1 MKLVKSILIVVG
13 FAAVLRAD
21 VPDPDPEIER
31 KSFKIADGFEINLF
45 ASDPMIQKPIEMNWD
60 TKNRLW
66 VASSETY
73 PQLKPGQAP
82 NDKIFI
88 LEDTT
93 GSGKADKSTLFADGL
108 FIPNAVIPGDGGAY
122 VTNSTEILF
131 LKDSKGTGKTDT
143 RRVVLS
149 GFGTEDTHHIVHTL
163 RFGVDGK
170 LYFLQSLYIHSH
182 LETPYGPKTLLASGV
197 WRFDTRTLELGV
209 YSRGLVNPWGIIWD
223 RWGQT
228 FETDGAGFQGINYS
242 FPGAAFE
249 SAMGIDRV
257 LPGMNPRSPKYCSE
271 EILSGRHIPENYDG
285 DILTNDFRANRIVRF
300 KLSDNAAGYTSRQL
314 RDFLTSTDVAFRPVD
329 IKMGPD
335 GAIYI
340 ADWYNPIIQHGEVD
354 FRDPRRDHVHGRIW
368 RVTAKDRPLV
378 ARPKIDGAS
387 IPELLDLL
395 KAPEDYTRHQARLA
409 FREMDPKQVLPAL
422 KEWVSKITSRDA
434 QADHDRLEALWTCE
448 NLNQVDATLLERV
461 LKSDEPRARTAA
473 VRVAGNWAGQ
483 LPDALKLIAPM
494 TDDSYPRVRLEAVRA
509 LAAIPTLDSIRTA
522 TRVLDK
528 PMDPVLDYAL
538 WLTCNDL
545 SSVWLPAFEQ
555 GKLGDWPAAQ
565 RNYALRAVKS
575 PVAAKV
581 LIGQLRDGHMN
592 PSERRDAINLIAD
605 IGDKQQATALFDLAL
620 SSNADRP
627 ALLSALL
634 DMSARRVPAPDDAKR
649 ISELAD
655 TPEALRLAGAWN
667 LTSLRPKLIQ
677 LATTDSTPDPL
688 RAGAIDG
695 LARIGG
701 RESTDVLQK
710 LSAPPTPPKVRRMAL
725 SGLAVADLKQ
735 AVKSAAQMIGAGDD
749 NPGEILA
756 ALLGREGAARSLVS
770 SLQGV
775 KVPRDTAKLALRY
788 LQGSTTQ
795 DAKLMAI
802 FSEAAGSSTG
812 PVKLT
817 PEQMKQA
824 MDEVLAKGD
833 AARGELAFRRPE
845 TNCYQCHAI
854 AGTGGWL
861 APDLSSIGA
870 TAQLDYLINSVLDP
884 NKDIKDGYD
893 GYMVVT
899 KSGDA
904 YSGIKVLQDSSH
916 LVLRDN
922 DHQALAIPLTEVK
935 AQRSIGSL
943 MPVGL
948 TDAITHQEFLDL
960 IKFLSDLGKPGPY
973 GPTTAQYIRRWQL
986 SDEMSKN
993 ANWTSAY
1000 SLVSGILPNDVLVAK
1015 GKSIVYARGQI
1026 DVTAPGK
1033 VRLVVNDP
1041 RGLKLWVDQKPAEVS
1056 AEIPLDLPRGIHDL
1070 TFAIDPATR
1079 SESGLRVEVADS
1091 LASSAHAQ
1099 AVGGR

>member
-1 MKLVKSILIVVG
+1 MKPVKFILIVIIA
-13 FAAVLRAD
+13 FAAVVRAD
-21 VPDPDPEIER
+21 VPDPDPEVER

-88 LEDTT
+88 LEDTQ
-93 GSGKADKSTLFADGL
+93 GAGKADKSSVFADGL

-131 LKDSKGTGKTDT
+131 LKDSAGAGKADT

-163 RFGVDGK
+163 RWGVDGK
-170 LYFLQSLYIHSH
+170 LYFLQSLYIHAH

-197 WRFDTRTLELGV
+197 WRFDTRTLDLSV

-223 RWGQT
+223 RWGQS

-249 SAMGIDRV
+249 SAMGVDRV

-271 EILSGRHIPENYDG
+271 EILSGRHIPENYQG

-300 KLSDNAAGYTSRQL
+300 KLSDDGAGYTSRQMH
-314 RDFLTSTDVAFRPVD
+314 DFLTSTDVAFRPVD

-378 ARPKIDGAS
+378 PRPKVDGAS
-387 IPELLDLL
+387 IPELLNLL

-409 FREMDPKQVLPAL
+409 LRELDPKEVLPAL
-422 KEWVSKITSRDA
+422 KDWVAKITSNDA
-434 QADHDRLEALWTCE
+434 QADHDRLEALWTCQ
-448 NLNQVDATLLERV
+448 NLNAIEQELLARV
-461 LKSDEPRARTAA
+461 LKSDEPRARAAA
-473 VRVAGNWAGQ
+473 VCVAGDWAKQ
-483 LPDALKLIAPM
+483 IPDAIRLIAPM
-494 TDDSYPRVRLEAVRA
+494 VDDPFPRVRLEAVRA
-509 LAAIPTLDSIRTA
+509 LAMIPTIESVRAA
-522 TRVLDK
+522 TRALDK

-555 GKLGDWPAAQ
+555 GSLGDWPSAH

-581 LIGQLRDGHMN
+581 LVAQLRDSE
-592 PSERRDAINLIAD
+592 SERRDAITLIAD
-605 IGDKQQATALFDLAL
+605 IGDQQQATALFELAL
-620 SSNADRP
+620 SSRADRP
-627 ALLSALL
+627 ALLAGLL
-634 DMSARRVPAPDDAKR
+634 RMSTRHVPPPDDAKR
-649 ISELAD
+649 ISELAEN
-655 TPEALRLAGAWN
+655 PEALRLIGAW
-667 LTSLRPKLIQ
+667 KLIDLRARLSD
-677 LATTDSTPDPL
+677 LATAADTPDAL
-688 RAGAIDG
+688 RAGAIEG
-695 LARIGG
+695 LARMGG
-701 RESTDVLQK
+701 RESIYVLQQ
-710 LSAPPTPPKVRRMAL
+710 LSGPPTPAKVRRMAL
-725 SGLAVADLKQ
+725 SGLAIADLKQ
-735 AVKSAAQMIGAGDD
+735 AVKSGAQMIASGDD
-749 NPGEILA
+749 NPGEILG
-756 ALLGREGAARSLVS
+756 ALLGREGAARALVTA
-770 SLQGV
+770 LQNV
-775 KVPRDTAKLALRY
+775 KVPRDTAKLSLRY
-788 LQGSTTQ
+788 LQSSTMQ
-795 DAKLMAI
+795 DARLMAI
-802 FSEAAGSSTG
+802 FSEAAGTTNA

-817 PEQMKQA
+817 AEQMKQ
-824 MDEVLAKGD
+824 MTDEVLAKGD
-833 AARGELAFRRPE
+833 AARGELVFRRPE
-845 TNCYQCHAI
+845 TNCYQCHSI
-854 AGTGGWL
+854 AGAGGWL

-948 TDAITHQEFLDL
+948 ADAITQQEFLDL
-960 IKFLSDLGKPGPY
+960 IKFLSELGKPGPY
-973 GPTTAQYIRRWQL
+973 GPTTAQYIRRWQF
-986 SDEMSKN
+986 SDENSKT

-1000 SLVSGILPNDVLVAK
+1000 TLVSGFLPSDVLAAK
-1015 GKSIVYARGQI
+1015 GKSTVFARGEI

-1033 VRLVVNDP
+1033 FRVLINDS
-1041 RGLKLWVDQKPAEVS
+1041 RGLKLWVDRKPADVS
-1056 AEIPLDLPRGIHDL
+1056 AEIPLNLPRGMHDL
-1070 TFAIDPATR
+1070 TFAIGLSAR

-1091 LASSAHAQ
+1091 PGSAAHAQ
-1099 AVGGR
+1099 AVGGK